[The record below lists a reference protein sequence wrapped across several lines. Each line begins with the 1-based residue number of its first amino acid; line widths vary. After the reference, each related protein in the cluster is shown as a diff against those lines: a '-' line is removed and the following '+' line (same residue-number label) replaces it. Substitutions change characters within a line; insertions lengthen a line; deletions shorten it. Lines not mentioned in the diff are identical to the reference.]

1 MTTKKHDGYCAWHP
15 EKGKIVW
22 TLMPTE
28 EDCWLVLVEEGACP
42 VDWEFSGDDFEEQIV
57 DAKKQGWQ
65 IKPVCL
71 VTPERLEELEGVGDK
86 AYDWFCNNMAETLNS
101 ELWNDFKKEV
111 LGDD

>member
-1 MTTKKHDGYCAWHP
+1 MTTKKQPDAWCAHHIDGNYMLCTIAYDEYHAMS
-15 EKGKIVW
+15 I
-22 TLMPTE
+22 LQDQLDDE
-28 EDCWLVLVEEGACP
+28 ERKD
-42 VDWEFSGDDFEEQIV
+42 
-57 DAKKQGWQ
+57 GWQ